1 MIKSLVNL
9 IFNENKGLS
18 LSLMLALSHLTPVSA
33 QGGLQIVES
42 PEVTSMMNRFI
53 QKNREN
59 TKIKAWQIQVIS
71 TDDRRKM
78 ESVKNAFQ
86 RRYPN
91 LKTSWKHVSPFYQ
104 LRAGAFKTKTEL
116 MPLLLEI
123 RDSFPLAVPV
133 EDDIEKSEL
142 LNY

>member
-1 MIKSLVNL
+1 MSKFLVNS
-9 IFNENKGLS
+9 IFHKYKGLS
-18 LSLMLALSHLTPVSA
+18 LSLLLALFHLTIMSA
-33 QGGLQIVES
+33 QGGLQIVQA
-42 PEVTSMMNRFI
+42 PEVTYMMNRFI

-59 TKIKAWQIQVIS
+59 TKIKAWQIQIIS

-78 ESVKNAFQ
+78 ESVKDAFQ
-86 RRYPN
+86 RKYPN
-91 LKTSWKHVSPFYQ
+91 LKTCWKHVSPFYQ

-116 MPLLLEI
+116 MPMLLEI

-133 EDDIEKSEL
+133 LDDIEKSEL